1 MLCSVVIEVFKVQA
15 MSYPPGGGS
24 MGWSHESVVGD
35 RVVRVI
41 FSRSGSFR
49 RHLDRGRNPV
59 ESFRLG
65 GRHVRMILERRPGWE
80 QLSDEQ
86 RDVRIR
92 ETS

>member
-1 MLCSVVIEVFKVQA
+1 
-15 MSYPPGGGS
+15 
-24 MGWSHESVVGD
+24 MGWSHETVVGD

-49 RHLDRGRNPV
+49 RHVDWGRKPV